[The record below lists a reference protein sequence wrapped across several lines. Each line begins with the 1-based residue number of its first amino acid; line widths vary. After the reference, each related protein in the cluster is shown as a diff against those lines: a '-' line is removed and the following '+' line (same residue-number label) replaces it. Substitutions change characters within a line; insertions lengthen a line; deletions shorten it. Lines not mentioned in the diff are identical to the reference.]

1 MLARKAQ
8 HKPKEDRDWRKIA
21 GGCAIT
27 TSERDDIFPYRETLA
42 AERIAQD
49 GTIDEVLTQLR
60 FLCLDDFGALF
71 LRMPR
76 SMTKTVGRINRPAT
90 NFKPVTFG

>member
-1 MLARKAQ
+1 MIFS
-8 HKPKEDRDWRKIA
+8 H
-21 GGCAIT
+21 T
-27 TSERDDIFPYRETLA
+27 ERHSRLRESLKTA
-42 AERIAQD
+42 PSTRSS
-49 GTIDEVLTQLR
+49 TQLR